1 MRELRS
7 NISALPP
14 GSKILFLVFCCVLA
28 WLFSTII
35 LWATIPLFFD
45 MSLTHIPYYLSNPE
59 ESDSNVF
66 LLYMQ
71 GGSSLGLFV
80 GGALIYRYFAEK
92 GRSLWFSFK
101 AQSLGY
107 TLTIISIGLVS
118 LFGLLPMVDALE
130 RINRMLEL
138 PTFLH
143 AFEES
148 MRLQQLKMEELI
160 LQLTKFDTWPQVI
173 WVGFV
178 MAVIPAVG
186 EEWIFRGKL
195 QGLLQQ
201 FTNNS
206 HLGVWLTAIIF
217 TLIHQQFFAFLPM
230 LLLALFLG
238 YLYAYTRSLWLTI
251 SVHFANNLTSLIFIS
266 LAGGQMQEI
275 GALPNWMYL
284 ASGFLLLGAIV
295 LLIFQWSKLGIHKQ

>member
-1 MRELRS
+1 MEELRS
-7 NISALPP
+7 NISALRP
-14 GSKILFLVFCCVLA
+14 GSKILFLLFCCILA
-28 WLFSTII
+28 WLLSTVI
-35 LWATIPLFFD
+35 LWASIPLFFD
-45 MSLTHIPYYLSNPE
+45 MGIAHIPYYLAHPE
-59 ESDSNVF
+59 EADSNSF

-80 GGALIYRYFAEK
+80 GGALIYRYFAEN
-92 GRSLWFSFK
+92 GRSLWFSFR
-101 AQSLGY
+101 AQSLRY
-107 TLTIISIGLVS
+107 TLIIIFIGVIA

-130 RINRMLEL
+130 RFNSALEF
-138 PTFLH
+138 PAFLH
-143 AFEES
+143 GFEQS
-148 MRLQQLKMEELI
+148 MRAQQAKMEDLI
-160 LQLTKFDTWPQVI
+160 MQLTQFESIPQVV

-217 TLIHQQFFAFLPM
+217 TLIHQQLFAFLPM
-230 LLLALFLG
+230 FLLALFLG

-251 SVHFANNLTSLIFIS
+251 AVHFTNNLTSLIIIS
-266 LAGGQMQEI
+266 LAGGEMDSI
-275 GALPNWMYL
+275 DPLPYWMYF

-295 LLIFQWSKLGIHKQ
+295 LLIFQWKNLGIHKQ